1 MIRFLQSG
9 NKGAKYLI
17 GIFMG
22 MLCLSMVVYLIPR
35 QNEQNTEVSRSGV
48 VATIGGEEIKTLD
61 VNRMVEQ
68 QQRRQRYPETLLPFL
83 RQRALQQLIQSAEIR
98 YEGERMGLRVSDEE
112 VREELRSPLYAE
124 TFFPKGQWIGQQQ
137 YEELLRQNELTPD
150 IFEHEMKADLLARK
164 VLNAVAAGVDVPVS
178 ALEAAYKDQNTKIK
192 FDYAVIS
199 LDDVQKEIK
208 PTDAE
213 LKKYYDGNKARYQ
226 NSIPEKRQVR
236 YFVVNDQLAQS
247 RVAVTAADLEKYY
260 KEHQEQ
266 FKVPDRVKVRH
277 ILIKTPSVLPGAK
290 PDEKAVAEARKKAE
304 DILKQVKSGGNFA
317 ELAKKN
323 SDDPGS
329 KAAGGELGWIVKG
342 QTVPEFEKAAFSLD
356 KGQTSDLVQTTYG
369 FHIIQTE
376 EKDVAHQKTLAE
388 VKAEIEPLVKQ
399 QKVAAEIEKMA
410 STAETEARTQNMD
423 KAAAKY
429 GVQVI
434 ESNPVARADSLPGVG
449 ASPELM
455 TAIFTA
461 NAKSGAQASHFAQGY
476 VIFEVQKIVPPQTPE
491 FEAIKDKVAKDF
503 KEAQS
508 NILIAKKAQELADR
522 AHAQHDL
529 RKAAKEVGAT
539 VKTSDLVG
547 HTSQVPEIGSLSGA
561 ASEAFNLKQG
571 EISGPLNLG
580 RTWAVMAVT
589 EHQEPALGDE
599 FAKSKDTLREQL
611 VSQKRQE
618 AMELFISNLH
628 ARLEKEGRLKMNKT
642 EMDLLAGKRRS

>member
-1 MIRFLQSG
+1 M
-9 NKGAKYLI
+9 
-17 GIFMG
+17 
-22 MLCLSMVVYLIPR
+22 
-35 QNEQNTEVSRSGV
+35 
-48 VATIGGEEIKTLD
+48 
-61 VNRMVEQ
+61 
-68 QQRRQRYPETLLPFL
+68 
-83 RQRALQQLIQSAEIR
+83 
-98 YEGERMGLRVSDEE
+98 
-112 VREELRSPLYAE
+112 
-124 TFFPKGQWIGQQQ
+124 
-137 YEELLRQNELTPD
+137 
-150 IFEHEMKADLLARK
+150 
-164 VLNAVAAGVDVPVS
+164 
-178 ALEAAYKDQNTKIK
+178 
-192 FDYAVIS
+192 
-199 LDDVQKEIK
+199 
-208 PTDAE
+208 
-213 LKKYYDGNKARYQ
+213 
-226 NSIPEKRQVR
+226 
-236 YFVVNDQLAQS
+236 
-247 RVAVTAADLEKYY
+247 
-260 KEHQEQ
+260 
-266 FKVPDRVKVRH
+266 
-277 ILIKTPSVLPGAK
+277 
-290 PDEKAVAEARKKAE
+290 
-304 DILKQVKSGGNFA
+304 
-317 ELAKKN
+317 
-323 SDDPGS
+323 
-329 KAAGGELGWIVKG
+329 
-342 QTVPEFEKAAFSLD
+342 
-356 KGQTSDLVQTTYG
+356 QTTYG

-410 STAETEARTQNMD
+410 STAETEARTQSVD
-423 KAAAKY
+423 KSAAKY

-461 NAKSGAQASHFAQGY
+461 NAKSGEQASHFAQGY

-508 NILIAKKAQELADR
+508 NILIAKKVQELADR

-580 RTWAVMAVT
+580 RAWAVIAVT

-611 VSQKRQE
+611 VGQKRQE

-628 ARLEKEGRLKMNKT
+628 ARLEKEGKLKMNKT

>member
-9 NKGAKYLI
+9 NKAAKYLI

-22 MLCLSMVVYLIPR
+22 MLCLSMVVYLIPGLMSS
-35 QNEQNTEVSRSGV
+35 TEISQSGV
-48 VATIGGEEIKTLD
+48 VASIGGEEIKTQD

-83 RQRALQQLIQSAEIR
+83 RQRALQQLIQAAEIR
-98 YEGERMGLRVSDEE
+98 YEGDRMGLRVSDEE

-124 TFFPKGQWIGQQQ
+124 TFFPKGQWMGQQQ
-137 YEELLRQNELTPD
+137 YEDLLRQNNLTPE
-150 IFEHEMKADLLARK
+150 IFEREMKSELLSRK
-164 VLNAVAAGVDVPVS
+164 VLNAVAAGVDVPPS
-178 ALEAAYKDQNTKIK
+178 AIEAAYKEQNTKIK

-199 LDDVQKEIK
+199 LDDVQKELK

-213 LKKYYDGNKARYQ
+213 LKKYYDENKARYQ
-226 NSIPEKRQVR
+226 NSIPEKRQVS
-236 YFVVNDQLAQS
+236 YFVINDQLAQS
-247 RVAVTAADLEKYY
+247 RVTVTAADLEKYY
-260 KEHQEQ
+260 KDHQEQ

-277 ILIKTPSVLPGAK
+277 ILIKTPSILPGAK
-290 PDEKAVAEARKKAE
+290 PDENAVAEARKKAE
-304 DILKQVKSGGNFA
+304 DILKQIKAGGNFA

-342 QTVPEFEKAAFSLD
+342 QTVPEFEKAAFSQE

-376 EKDVAHQKTLAE
+376 EKEVAHQKTLAE
-388 VKAEIEPLVKQ
+388 VKAETEPLVKQ

-410 STAETEARTQNMD
+410 NAAETEARTLSMD
-423 KAAAKY
+423 KAAAKF

-434 ESNPVARADSLPGVG
+434 ESNPVARTDNLAGVG

-455 TAIFTA
+455 NAIFIA

-491 FEAIKDKVAKDF
+491 FEAIKDTVAKDF
-503 KEAQS
+503 KEAQA
-508 NILIAKKAQELADR
+508 NIKIAQKAQELADR

-529 RKAAKEVGAT
+529 RKAAKEAGAT
-539 VKTSDLVG
+539 LKTSDLVG
-547 HTSQVPEIGSLSGA
+547 HTSQVPEIGSLSGP

-580 RTWAVMAVT
+580 RTWAVIAVT
-589 EHQEPALGDE
+589 EHQEPTLGDE

-611 VSQKRQE
+611 VSQKREE
-618 AMELFISNLH
+618 AMELFVSNLH
-628 ARLEKEGRLKMNKT
+628 ARLEKEGKLKMNKT
-642 EMDLLAGKRRS
+642 EMDLLNGKRRG